1 MYNVNN
7 YVLLFT
13 EGDEIMTYTYRTKG
27 TCAMQITFDID
38 GDKIT
43 NVNFLGGCNGNLKA
57 IARVVDGM
65 TVSQIEGYF
74 TGLTCGM
81 KSTSCSDQLAK
92 AVRCAYEE
100 LGA

>member
-1 MYNVNN
+1 MYNLSVMS
-7 YVLLFT
+7 LFYK
-13 EGDEIMTYTYRTKG
+13 EGDELMNYTYRTKG
-27 TCAMQITFDID
+27 TCAVQINFDID
-38 GDKIT
+38 GDVVT

-74 TGLTCGM
+74 SNLTCGM

-92 AVRCAYEE
+92 AVRAAYNEYN
-100 LGA
+100 A